1 MFIPYLEHINSVLIV
16 AVVSAAYIVVASFQ
30 FELSFCIYLLTI
42 QNLLCSLLQFCFHH
56 FGFHQLPRFLGW
68 RYLLPSVG
76 LFGAAYAYEYITW
89 TPRSREKKLRTQFLR
104 HMRAKLGTQIK
115 ATSNSYTGQ
124 MKNSLGLLLD
134 SLHGRLEVTQ
144 QELNVQIAQLT
155 KEQTKYS
162 QLQDRA
168 KKLR

>member
-1 MFIPYLEHINSVLIV
+1 M
-16 AVVSAAYIVVASFQ
+16 
-30 FELSFCIYLLTI
+30 
-42 QNLLCSLLQFCFHH
+42 
-56 FGFHQLPRFLGW
+56 
-68 RYLLPSVG
+68 G
-76 LFGAAYAYEYITW
+76 LFGAVYAYEYITW
-89 TPRSREKKLRTQFLR
+89 TPRSREKTLRTQFLR
-104 HMRAKLGTQIK
+104 HMRDKLSVQIK

-124 MKNSLGLLLD
+124 MKNNLGLLLD

-144 QELNVQIAQLT
+144 QETNNQIAELT